1 MKIDENFLNELND
14 NSKKLS
20 PQDILDNSINN
31 IFKKKMVYV
40 CSFGTESAIILH
52 MISDI
57 DRSFPIILLN
67 TNYLFKETIEYKD
80 YLIDK
85 FKFSDF
91 KEISPSVEDLK
102 INDSKGTLWKE
113 DPDLCCN
120 IRKVLPLQKE
130 LQKYD
135 AWISGRKSYHEEER
149 KNLKFFEYINK
160 KIVVNP
166 LAKVKRDFVNSY
178 FKIHNIERHPL
189 FESGYQSLG
198 CTHCTV
204 KTSKI
209 DSPRSGR
216 WANKIKTECGIHYN
230 LKK

>member
-1 MKIDENFLNELND
+1 MKIDENLLTLLND
-14 NSKKLS
+14 NSKNLS
-20 PQDILDNSINN
+20 PQNILENSINN
-31 IFKKKMVYV
+31 ISKKKMAYV

-52 MISDI
+52 MISEI
-57 DRSFPIILLN
+57 DRSLPIILLN

-80 YLIDK
+80 YLIRK
-85 FKFSDF
+85 FKFSNF
-91 KEISPSVEDLK
+91 KEISPSIEDLE
-102 INDSKGTLWKE
+102 INDSKGTLWKV

-135 AWISGRKSYHEEER
+135 AWISGKKSYHEGER
-149 KNLKFFEYINK
+149 KSLEFFEYINK

-166 LAKVKRDFVNSY
+166 LAKVNLNFVNSY

-189 FESGYQSLG
+189 FESGYLSLG

-204 KTSKI
+204 KTSVI

>member
-1 MKIDENFLNELND
+1 MKTNENFLNKLND
-14 NSKKLS
+14 DCKNSL
-20 PQDILDNSINN
+20 PQNILENSINN

-130 LQKYD
+130 LKKYH
-135 AWISGRKSYHEEER
+135 AWVSGRKSYHAGER
-149 KNLKFFEYINK
+149 KNLKFFEYINQ

-166 LAKVKRDFVNSY
+166 LAKVNQNFINSY
-178 FKIHNIERHPL
+178 FTKNNLERHPL
-189 FESGYQSLG
+189 YDFGYLSVG
-198 CTHCTV
+198 CTHCTIKSSNV
-204 KTSKI
+204 
-209 DSPRSGR
+209 DNPRSGR
-216 WANKIKTECGIHYN
+216 WTDKIKTECGIHYN
-230 LKK
+230 LKR

>member
-1 MKIDENFLNELND
+1 MKIDENLLAQLND
-14 NSKKLS
+14 NSKNLS
-20 PQDILDNSINN
+20 PQNILENSINN

>member
-1 MKIDENFLNELND
+1 MKIDENFLNQLND

-80 YLIDK
+80 YLIGK

-130 LQKYD
+130 LKKYD
-135 AWISGRKSYHEEER
+135 AWVSGRKSYHEGER

>member
-1 MKIDENFLNELND
+1 MKIDENFLNQLND

-52 MISDI
+52 MISEI
-57 DRSFPIILLN
+57 DRSLPIILLN
-67 TNYLFKETIEYKD
+67 TNFLFKETIEYKD
-80 YLIDK
+80 YLIGK
-85 FKFSDF
+85 FKFSNF
-91 KEISPSVEDLK
+91 KEVSPSIEDLK

-135 AWISGRKSYHEEER
+135 AWISGRKSYHEGER
-149 KNLKFFEYINK
+149 TNLKFFEYINK

-166 LAKVKRDFVNSY
+166 LAKEKQNFVNSY

-209 DSPRSGR
+209 DSTRSGR

>member
-1 MKIDENFLNELND
+1 MKIDENLLNQLND

>member
-1 MKIDENFLNELND
+1 MKIDENFLNQLND

>member
-1 MKIDENFLNELND
+1 MDHHSIYLKNLNKEYKDSPPEL
-14 NSKKLS
+14 
-20 PQDILDNSINN
+20 ILRMTIEE
-31 IFKKKMVYV
+31 IFKNKIAYV

-52 MISDI
+52 MISQL
-57 DRSFPIILLN
+57 DRNFPVILIN
-67 TNYLFKETIEYKD
+67 TNFLFKETIEYKD
-80 YLIDK
+80 YLIGK
-85 FKFSDF
+85 FRFSNF
-91 KEISPSVEDLK
+91 KEVSPSIEDLK

-135 AWISGRKSYHEEER
+135 AWISGRKSYHEGER
-149 KNLKFFEYINK
+149 TNLKFFEYINK

-166 LAKVKRDFVNSY
+166 LAKEKQNFVNSY

>member
-1 MKIDENFLNELND
+1 MKIDENLLNQLND
-14 NSKKLS
+14 NSKKMA

-40 CSFGTESAIILH
+40 CSFGTESAIMLH
-52 MISDI
+52 MISEI
-57 DRSFPIILLN
+57 DRSLPIILLN
-67 TNYLFKETIEYKD
+67 TNFLFKETIEYKD
-80 YLIDK
+80 YLIGK
-85 FKFSDF
+85 FKFSNF
-91 KEISPSVEDLK
+91 KEVSPSIEDLK
-102 INDSKGTLWKE
+102 INDSKGKLWKE

-135 AWISGRKSYHEEER
+135 AWISGRKSYHEGER
-149 KNLKFFEYINK
+149 TNLKFFEYINK

-166 LAKVKRDFVNSY
+166 LAKEKQNFVNSY
-178 FKIHNIERHPL
+178 FKLHNIERHPL

-204 KTSKI
+204 KTSMI

-230 LKK
+230 LKR

>member
-1 MKIDENFLNELND
+1 MKIDENFLNQLND

-31 IFKKKMVYV
+31 IFKKRMVYV

-80 YLIDK
+80 YLIGK

>member
-1 MKIDENFLNELND
+1 MKIDENFLNQLND

-80 YLIDK
+80 YLIGK

-204 KTSKI
+204 KTSMI

-230 LKK
+230 LKR

>member
-1 MKIDENFLNELND
+1 MFVNSDISLNE
-14 NSKKLS
+14 
-20 PQDILDNSINN
+20 
-31 IFKKKMVYV
+31 
-40 CSFGTESAIILH
+40 
-52 MISDI
+52 
-57 DRSFPIILLN
+57 
-67 TNYLFKETIEYKD
+67 
-80 YLIDK
+80 
-85 FKFSDF
+85 FKFIF
-91 KEISPSVEDLK
+91 YWEYFHRLLGRIIGLVC
-102 INDSKGTLWKE
+102 I
-113 DPDLCCN
+113 
-120 IRKVLPLQKE
+120 IPLI
-130 LQKYD
+130 YF
-135 AWISGRKSYHEEER
+135 
-149 KNLKFFEYINK
+149 FFEYINK

-204 KTSKI
+204 KTLKI

>member
-1 MKIDENFLNELND
+1 MKIDENLLAQLND
-14 NSKKLS
+14 NSKNLS
-20 PQDILDNSINN
+20 PQNILENSINN

-80 YLIDK
+80 YLIGK

-102 INDSKGTLWKE
+102 INDSKGKLWKE

-130 LQKYD
+130 LKKYD
-135 AWISGRKSYHEEER
+135 AWVSGRKSYHAGER
-149 KNLKFFEYINK
+149 TNLKFFEYINE

-166 LAKVKRDFVNSY
+166 LANVNRNFVDSY
-178 FKIHNIERHPL
+178 FKKHDIERHPL
-189 FESGYQSLG
+189 FESGYLSLG

-204 KTSKI
+204 KTSMI

-216 WANKIKTECGIHYN
+216 WADKIKTECGIHYN
-230 LKK
+230 LKR

>member
-1 MKIDENFLNELND
+1 MKTDEKFLNKLND
-14 NSKKLS
+14 DCKNSL
-20 PQDILDNSINN
+20 PQNILENSINN

-52 MISDI
+52 MVSEI
-57 DRSFPIILLN
+57 DKSLPIILLN

-80 YLIDK
+80 YLINK
-85 FKFSDF
+85 FKFSNF
-91 KEISPSVEDLK
+91 KEIYPSIKDLK
-102 INDSKGTLWKE
+102 INDSEGTLWKE

-130 LQKYD
+130 LKKYD
-135 AWISGRKSYHEEER
+135 AWVSGRKSYHAGER
-149 KNLKFFEYINK
+149 TNLKFFEYINE

-166 LAKVKRDFVNSY
+166 LANVNRNFVDSY
-178 FKIHNIERHPL
+178 FKKHDIERHPL
-189 FESGYQSLG
+189 FESGYLSLG

-204 KTSKI
+204 KTSMI

-216 WANKIKTECGIHYN
+216 WNNKTKTECGIHYN
-230 LKK
+230 LKR

>member
-1 MKIDENFLNELND
+1 MKIDENLLNQLND

-52 MISDI
+52 MISEI
-57 DRSFPIILLN
+57 DRSLPIILLN
-67 TNYLFKETIEYKD
+67 TNFLFKETIEYKD
-80 YLIDK
+80 YLIGK
-85 FKFSDF
+85 FKFSNF
-91 KEISPSVEDLK
+91 KEVSPSIEDLK

-135 AWISGRKSYHEEER
+135 AWISGRKSYHEGER
-149 KNLKFFEYINK
+149 TNLKFFEYINK

-166 LAKVKRDFVNSY
+166 LAKEKQNFVNSY

-204 KTSKI
+204 KTSMI

-230 LKK
+230 LKR

>member
-1 MKIDENFLNELND
+1 MKIDENFLNQLND

-31 IFKKKMVYV
+31 IFKKRMVYV

-80 YLIDK
+80 YLIGK

-135 AWISGRKSYHEEER
+135 AWISGRKSYHEEAR

>member
-1 MKIDENFLNELND
+1 MKIDENFLNQLND

-31 IFKKKMVYV
+31 IFKKRMVYV

-80 YLIDK
+80 YLISK

>member
-1 MKIDENFLNELND
+1 MKIDENLLNQLND

-52 MISDI
+52 MISEI
-57 DRSFPIILLN
+57 DRSLPIILLN
-67 TNYLFKETIEYKD
+67 TNFLFKETIEYKD
-80 YLIDK
+80 YLIGK
-85 FKFSDF
+85 FKFSNF
-91 KEISPSVEDLK
+91 KEVSPSIEDLK

-135 AWISGRKSYHEEER
+135 AWISGRKSYHEGER
-149 KNLKFFEYINK
+149 TNLKFFEYINK

-166 LAKVKRDFVNSY
+166 LAKEKQNFVNSY

-230 LKK
+230 LKR